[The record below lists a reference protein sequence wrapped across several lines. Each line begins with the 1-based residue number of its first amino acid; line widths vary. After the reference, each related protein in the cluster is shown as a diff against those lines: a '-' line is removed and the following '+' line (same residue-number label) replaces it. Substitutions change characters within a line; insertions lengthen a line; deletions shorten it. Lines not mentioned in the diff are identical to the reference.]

1 MPHFPLSDVARAPA
15 SVQPRMIRRR
25 LPVAIALAA
34 AVFAAGCR
42 PAAEPPP
49 PDIRPVRVVKVELFP
64 GGQEVTLSGN
74 IQAQNEVNLSFRI
87 DGRVTE
93 RRVDVG
99 QRVKPGQVLARLNPD
114 NEQSGVQGARANV
127 ASARAQMVEARNN
140 YERHKE
146 LLAQNFISKARFD
159 QIAATFT
166 AAQSQLTA
174 AQSQLDI
181 ASNRLGYTQLVADA
195 PGTVTAVGA
204 EPGEVVQPGRMIVQI
219 AREDGRDAVF
229 AVPPRIKDA
238 APANPEISVSL
249 TQDAKVVAKGRVRE
263 VSPRADP
270 ATGTFAVRVGLID
283 PPVAMR
289 LGSTVT
295 GRMKI
300 GGEAGM
306 PIPVSALT
314 RDGGQPAV
322 WVVDAAT
329 KTVSLRRVELLRND
343 PATALIGSGLKDG
356 EQVVTAGVQ
365 MLRPGQTVRLVGAA
379 K

>member
-1 MPHFPLSDVARAPA
+1 MPNSLTFDARGPAFGRVRAISRAPG
-15 SVQPRMIRRR
+15 
-25 LPVAIALAA
+25 LGIALAA
-34 AVFAAGCR
+34 LLLAAGCR

-49 PDIRPVRVVKVELFP
+49 PDVRPVRYLKVEMFP
-64 GGQEVTLSGN
+64 GGQEVTMTGN
-74 IQAQNEVNLSFRI
+74 VQAQTEVNLSFRI

-99 QRVKPGQVLARLNPD
+99 QRVKPGQVIATLNPD
-114 NEQSGVQGARANV
+114 NEESGVQGARANV
-127 ASARAQMVEARNN
+127 AAARAQMIEARNN

-181 ASNRLGYTQLVADA
+181 SSNRLGYTRLVADSS
-195 PGTVTAVGA
+195 GTVTAVGA

-238 APANPEISVSL
+238 APANPEIVVSL
-249 TQDAKVVAKGRVRE
+249 TSDPQVIVQGRVRE

-283 PPVAMR
+283 PPAAMR

-300 GGEAGM
+300 GGEAGI
-306 PIPVSALT
+306 PIPVSAMT

-322 WVVDAAT
+322 WVVDAASN
-329 KTVSLRRVELLRND
+329 TVSLRRVEVLRND
-343 PATALIGSGLKDG
+343 PATALIGDGLKDG
-356 EQVVTAGVQ
+356 DMVVTAGVQ
-365 MLRPGQTVRLVGAA
+365 MLRPGQTVRLIASP

>member
-1 MPHFPLSDVARAPA
+1 MSSSLTTDAVRGNLRVPA
-15 SVQPRMIRRR
+15 A
-25 LPVAIALAA
+25 AIALAA
-34 AVFAAGCR
+34 LMMATGCR
-42 PAAEPPP
+42 QAAVAPP
-49 PDIRPVRVVKVELFP
+49 PDIRQVRFLKVEMFP
-64 GGQEVTLSGN
+64 GGQEVSLTGN
-74 IQAQNEVNLSFRI
+74 VQPQTEVNLAFRI

-99 QRVKPGQVLARLNPD
+99 QRVKAGQLLAVLNPD
-114 NEQSGVQGARANV
+114 NEESAVQGQRANV
-127 ASARAQMVEARNN
+127 AAARAQMIEARNN

-159 QIAATFT
+159 QVAAEFT
-166 AAQSQLTA
+166 AAQSRLTA

-181 ASNRLGYTQLVADA
+181 AGNRLGYTRLVADG

-204 EPGEVVQPGRMIVQI
+204 EVGEVVQPGRMIVQL

-238 APANPEISVSL
+238 APANPDILVVL
-249 TQDAKVVAKGRVRE
+249 TSDPKVQAKGKVRE

-283 PPVAMR
+283 PPAAMR
-289 LGSTVT
+289 LGSTIT

-300 GGEAGM
+300 GGEAGI
-306 PIPVSALT
+306 PVPVSALT
-314 RDGGQPAV
+314 RDGGKPAV
-322 WVVDAAT
+322 WVVDPASKQVA
-329 KTVSLRRVELLRND
+329 LRAVEVLRND
-343 PATALIGSGLKDG
+343 PASALIGGGLKDG
-356 EQVVTAGVQ
+356 DLVVTAGVQ
-365 MLRPGQTVRLVGAA
+365 LLRPGQTVRLLEGA

>member
-1 MPHFPLSDVARAPA
+1 MCTRALRVA
-15 SVQPRMIRRR
+15 
-25 LPVAIALAA
+25 LPSLAVLLA
-34 AVFAAGCR
+34 FAGCR
-42 PAAEPPP
+42 QAAEPPP
-49 PDIRPVRVVKVELFP
+49 PDIRQVRYLKVEMFP
-64 GGQEVTLSGN
+64 GGQEVTLTGN
-74 IQAQNEVNLSFRI
+74 VQAQTEVNLSFRI

-99 QRVKPGQVLARLNPD
+99 QRVKPGQVIALLNPD
-114 NEQSGVQGARANV
+114 NEESTVQAARANV
-127 ASARAQMVEARNN
+127 AAARAQMIEARNN

-159 QIAATFT
+159 QVAATFT
-166 AAQSQLTA
+166 AAQSALTA
-174 AQSQLDI
+174 AESNANI
-181 ASNRLGYTQLVADA
+181 AGNRLGYTRLVADG

-238 APANPEISVSL
+238 APANPDILVTL
-249 TQDAKVVAKGRVRE
+249 TSDPKVQARGMVRE
-263 VSPRADP
+263 VAPRADP

-283 PPVAMR
+283 PPAGMR

-300 GGEAGM
+300 GGEAGI
-306 PIPVSALT
+306 PVPVSAMT
-314 RDGGQPAV
+314 RDGGKPAV
-322 WVVDAAT
+322 WVVDPST
-329 KTVSLRRVELLRND
+329 KAVSLRAVEVLRND
-343 PATALIGSGLKDG
+343 PATALIGTGLKDG
-356 EQVVTAGVQ
+356 DLVVTAGVQ
-365 MLRPGQTVRLVGAA
+365 LLRPGQTVRLLESA